1 MLNERVDAD
10 IKRIDTISNQI
21 NTAADSRVI
30 ALATLEVARNVVLL
44 RSEILNM
51 IDEIKAADAQ

>member
-1 MLNERVDAD
+1 MNERVGAD
-10 IKRIDTISNQI
+10 IRRIDAIMNQI

-44 RSEILNM
+44 RSELLNV
-51 IDEIKAADAQ
+51 IDEIKAVDGQ